1 MMKLRD
7 VILDALKASGF
18 TAVAARPWATPRP
31 VEENT
36 IAVGVKSLEAV
47 QGAVYRYLGLDDMD
61 REWYGMALTA
71 NIGLSLLTPKYSGG
85 QAGEEFAEEVLDCL
99 LLGIEGFP
107 VGEIH
112 WEMPT
117 YDPVRDS
124 FCSEVTVTARVLA
137 KGVKTDTEIRLE
149 SLEIRPS
156 YE

>member
-1 MMKLRD
+1 MKLRD
-7 VILDALKASGF
+7 VILDALKAAGF
-18 TAVAARPWATPRP
+18 TAVAAKPWVTPRT

-47 QGAVYRYLGLDDMD
+47 QGAVYRYLGLDEME
-61 REWYGMALTA
+61 RECYGMALTA
-71 NIGLSLLTPKYSGG
+71 KIGLSLLTPKRSGG
-85 QAGEEFAEEVLDCL
+85 QAGEEFADAVLDSL

-107 VGEIH
+107 VGEVR
-112 WEMPT
+112 WEQPV